1 MTGVRTL
8 RVGTRRSALARRQT
22 DQLVAALGLPTEIVP
37 IITEGDR
44 SPAALQQI
52 GGTGLFVSALR
63 AALVGGDIDIAV
75 HSYKDLPT
83 RPWDGV
89 TVAAVPVREDA
100 RDALVAR
107 DGRTLAQLPAGGRVG
122 TGSPRRAAQL
132 LAMGRGLAVVP
143 LRGNVDTRV
152 RRVLDGDLDA
162 AVLALAGLQ
171 RLDRTNVVTEIL
183 DPAQF
188 LPAPAQGAL
197 AVEVRSDDDAVRDAV
212 RPLDDPDTRACVR
225 AERALLAE
233 LEAGCSAPIG
243 ALAQIGA
250 ARDGSREVFLQASVT
265 AVDGGTVVRKSTTG
279 PVTDAEGVGRRLAA
293 VLIANGAQQMM
304 GSSS

>member
-100 RDALVAR
+100 RD
-107 DGRTLAQLPAGGRVG
+107 
-122 TGSPRRAAQL
+122 
-132 LAMGRGLAVVP
+132 
-143 LRGNVDTRV
+143 
-152 RRVLDGDLDA
+152 
-162 AVLALAGLQ
+162 
-171 RLDRTNVVTEIL
+171 
-183 DPAQF
+183 
-188 LPAPAQGAL
+188 
-197 AVEVRSDDDAVRDAV
+197 
-212 RPLDDPDTRACVR
+212 
-225 AERALLAE
+225 
-233 LEAGCSAPIG
+233 
-243 ALAQIGA
+243 
-250 ARDGSREVFLQASVT
+250 
-265 AVDGGTVVRKSTTG
+265 
-279 PVTDAEGVGRRLAA
+279 
-293 VLIANGAQQMM
+293 
-304 GSSS
+304 